1 MILCK
6 NNIFYLNTNKTTYA
20 RGVLNDGILAH
31 LYWGKRLYNSFCE
44 DEIFDFGHR
53 HMAAYDC
60 DNKSTDYLP
69 LEYSPQ
75 GGADLR
81 ITGLSGVHNDGSS
94 LTVL

>member
-1 MILCK
+1 M
-6 NNIFYLNTNKTTYA
+6 
-20 RGVLNDGILAH
+20 GVFNDGILAH

-69 LEYSPQ
+69 LEYSPRLVCRKGQ
-75 GGADLR
+75 
-81 ITGLSGVHNDGSS
+81 
-94 LTVL
+94 